1 MVKVER
7 VRSNPQRGN
16 AKVQL
21 VDIWVTQLW
30 SCRAFSGKV
39 ESQLRKKVNICKWWN
54 ILLFLKLTMLK
65 LLQTAGNVELFTS
78 TTELPSPLPK
88 PAPSIWN
95 AGAAGGD
102 FSQLGVKVLAPV
114 FALVN
119 IIWVAGVL
127 RFLKDPK
134 HHVWLLTIQIWQR
147 KHERRRNFSN
157 ICDLK
162 PAQFLSLP
170 ALNVNLLEE
179 AQKGNDSPP
188 RGLGEKWR
196 LEETVVWGISP
207 PRKLP
212 KTEFGDHLSS
222 I

>member
-1 MVKVER
+1 MMKYIVVFEAHNVKAPPNGLQCWAVYKH
-7 VRSNPQRGN
+7 N
-16 AKVQL
+16 
-21 VDIWVTQLW
+21 
-30 SCRAFSGKV
+30 RAP
-39 ESQLRKKVNICKWWN
+39 L
-54 ILLFLKLTMLK
+54 
-65 LLQTAGNVELFTS
+65 
-78 TTELPSPLPK
+78 PLPK

-102 FSQLGVKVLAPV
+102 FSQLGVNVLAPV

-147 KHERRRNFSN
+147 KHDRRRNFSN
-157 ICDLK
+157 LCDLK

-170 ALNVNLLEE
+170 ALNVNLVEE
-179 AQKGNDSPP
+179 AQKGNDSAP
-188 RGLGEKWR
+188 RGMGEKGR
-196 LEETVVWGISP
+196 LEETGVGGISP

>member
-1 MVKVER
+1 
-7 VRSNPQRGN
+7 
-16 AKVQL
+16 
-21 VDIWVTQLW
+21 
-30 SCRAFSGKV
+30 
-39 ESQLRKKVNICKWWN
+39 
-54 ILLFLKLTMLK
+54 MLK

-127 RFLKDPK
+127 RFSKDPK
-134 HHVWLLTIQIWQR
+134 HHVWFLTIHIWQR

-157 ICDLK
+157 LCELK

-170 ALNVNLLEE
+170 ALNVNLVEE
-179 AQKGNDSPP
+179 AQKATIRPHVEWGR
-188 RGLGEKWR
+188 RGDWKR
-196 LEETVVWGISP
+196 LEWEASAHLENFL
-207 PRKLP
+207 KLNLVTTFLQFSWP
-212 KTEFGDHLSS
+212 VHKVSIPTHLHCV
-222 I
+222 

>member
-1 MVKVER
+1 
-7 VRSNPQRGN
+7 
-16 AKVQL
+16 
-21 VDIWVTQLW
+21 
-30 SCRAFSGKV
+30 
-39 ESQLRKKVNICKWWN
+39 
-54 ILLFLKLTMLK
+54 MLK

-134 HHVWLLTIQIWQR
+134 HHV
-147 KHERRRNFSN
+147 
-157 ICDLK
+157 
-162 PAQFLSLP
+162 
-170 ALNVNLLEE
+170 
-179 AQKGNDSPP
+179 
-188 RGLGEKWR
+188 
-196 LEETVVWGISP
+196 
-207 PRKLP
+207 
-212 KTEFGDHLSS
+212 
-222 I
+222 